1 MLHKLCSHFSG
12 ISSALKAPCY
22 SSNRRNL
29 ERSHTDMAQRGC
41 GVLTLHRVVELSD
54 PRESSTNHKDTTTA
68 KANPSNERTQIN
80 SPKWPSRI
88 ASGQSMKPKPP
99 LSIKGERDISPRSQG
114 ASTKDE
120 SMSHSSFS
128 SCFFHHFIVLA
139 PWLHALQE
147 PWMPWYFWISNT
159 THLHH
164 LRLYV
169 EHTIFPIV
177 LAGQC
182 NGWSATVQKA

>member
-12 ISSALKAPCY
+12 ISSALKATCY

-29 ERSHTDMAQRGC
+29 ERSGC

-120 SMSHSSFS
+120 SMSAFS
-128 SCFFHHFIVLA
+128 ITSQS
-139 PWLHALQE
+139 WLHGSMLCKSHGCHGIFGSPTQLTYTIYDYTSSIPSFPLYLQVNVMVGQ
-147 PWMPWYFWISNT
+147 PLSKKLDWLCGNSWI
-159 THLHH
+159 L
-164 LRLYV
+164 
-169 EHTIFPIV
+169 
-177 LAGQC
+177 
-182 NGWSATVQKA
+182 W